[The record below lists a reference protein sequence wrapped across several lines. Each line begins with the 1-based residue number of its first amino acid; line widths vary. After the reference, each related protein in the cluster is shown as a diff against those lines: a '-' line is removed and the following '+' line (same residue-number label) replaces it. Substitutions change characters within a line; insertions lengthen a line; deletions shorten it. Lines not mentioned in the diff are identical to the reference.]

1 MPFPIARSIALI
13 ITSASTPSSKKLKSS
28 NVLLGPITPN
38 VCSTYLVTS
47 LVVLLIELLLI
58 DVSLIDE
65 LFVPIF
71 FPFPSEIFPLPSDL
85 FPIPSD
91 LFPNT

>member
-38 VCSTYLVTS
+38 VCYTYLVTS
-47 LVVLLIELLLI
+47 LVSFIEESFI
-58 DVSLIDE
+58 DVSLIE
-65 LFVPIF
+65 ESLYRF
-71 FPFPSEIFPLPSDL
+71 LY
-85 FPIPSD
+85 
-91 LFPNT
+91 